1 MYSDAEIREKQQLAR
16 EAGLSGAE
24 LLDDAEA
31 VQSDCNGI
39 GAAWMPDA
47 TREWIST
54 ANPSLV
60 VVADIHDRRYSEGG
74 SEADRQAAD
83 AEFRANGMK
92 MAKYVYSWCDPRR
105 YWVMWQVRKFAALLA
120 SFGALAFNYR
130 EEESGN
136 NH

>member
-16 EAGLSGAE
+16 AAGLSGAE
-24 LLDDAEA
+24 LLNDAAA
-31 VQSDCNGI
+31 VKRDCNGI

-47 TREWIST
+47 TREWISS

-74 SEADRQAAD
+74 TEADRQAAD
-83 AEFRANGMK
+83 AEFRANGLK
-92 MAKYVYSWCDPRR
+92 MAKYVYRFYDPRR

-130 EEESGN
+130 EEEN
-136 NH
+136 